1 MDSINM
7 FYNQQQQQQ
16 QPEQQGYTSL
26 GNSMGSGLG
35 LSLANASTRS
45 NSPESQNSSNSTTE
59 QNLLDMI
66 VSNSNISQGGNI
78 ISLALENYY
87 VLRLLLITFI
97 IQIKKD
103 TIDFSFT
110 LQIIFKRVGLYY
122 NLYF

>member
-1 MDSINM
+1 M

-87 VLRLLLITFI
+87 VRLLLITFI

>member
-66 VSNSNISQGGNI
+66 VINSNISQGGNI

-87 VLRLLLITFI
+87 VRLLLITFI

>member
-87 VLRLLLITFI
+87 VRLLLITFI